1 MAVIMDIRRYIL
13 KRRTDAKSRRM
24 LWHEVVE
31 TLHLSLC
38 ASFYLDRDD
47 VSVDNCEVVNFATR
61 SLVCILPI
69 EHLGFDKTI
78 MGFKQLQ
85 TGKHLRGRSLVNK
98 VNIGSQKN
106 VVGWQREH
114 GLHQAQVEKEIL
126 DIFLEYLQDENNS
139 ILLSSHI
146 TTDLEKIADSVT
158 FIDKG
163 RILLTGSKDEMVENH
178 ALIKCKKS
186 EYMDIEPKDIISAR
200 LTDFGAEVMISDR
213 KDIASKYSGLTIDN
227 TTLEEIMLFYVRRD
241 KREWK

>member
-1 MAVIMDIRRYIL
+1 MDIRRYIL

-78 MGFKQLQ
+78 MGFMQLQ
-85 TGKHLRGRSLVNK
+85 TSKHLRGCSLVNK
-98 VNIGSQKN
+98 LNFGGQEN
-106 VVGWQREH
+106 VVSWQRKH

-126 DIFLEYLQDENNS
+126 DIFLVLLCTQWKAVSGSMFNRDDESCQCQQAKTLLDRCCSNITAGFSKNEF
-139 ILLSSHI
+139 LSSLKRHRAQH
-146 TTDLEKIADSVT
+146 LGQPQAPAEARVP
-158 FIDKG
+158 G
-163 RILLTGSKDEMVENH
+163 RGGPAVR
-178 ALIKCKKS
+178 AGG
-186 EYMDIEPKDIISAR
+186 R
-200 LTDFGAEVMISDR
+200 LCR
-213 KDIASKYSGLTIDN
+213 HRL
-227 TTLEEIMLFYVRRD
+227 
-241 KREWK
+241 